1 MFLVDSTIWI
11 EYFNGIR
18 SSHTDYLDVRLSK
31 DLILVGDLMLAEVL
45 QGFRNFAKARDALMR
60 FRIVQMVT
68 PKLAVQSAQ
77 NFRLLRTKGV
87 TVRKTIDSL
96 IATWCIE
103 NDVPLLHLD
112 SDFDGYEAH
121 LGLRVI
127 HP

>member
-11 EYFNGIR
+11 EYFNGVR
-18 SSHTDYLDVRLSK
+18 SPHTDYLDARLSK

-77 NFRLLRTKGV
+77 NFRLLRSKGV
-87 TVRKTIDSL
+87 TVRKTI
-96 IATWCIE
+96 AGAQ
-103 NDVPLLHLD
+103 LLRTH
-112 SDFDGYEAH
+112 
-121 LGLRVI
+121 
-127 HP
+127 HPV